1 MMALETADIPNDE
14 ERFRSSVPVFGR
26 PTNVRRTI
34 TIVGQC
40 SGRKII
46 CLHQPTHTQRPTT
59 LYVPLQ
65 RCGVCDCSCSS
76 PLRRQML
83 FFVVFCT
90 GLWPGRRLTS

>member
-14 ERFRSSVPVFGR
+14 ERFRSPVPVVFGR
-26 PTNVRRTI
+26 LTNVRRT

-65 RCGVCDCSCSS
+65 RCGVVVIAAAGHPCGANPSFYDWTITSC
-76 PLRRQML
+76 PKT
-83 FFVVFCT
+83 VET
-90 GLWPGRRLTS
+90 P